1 MKTLFEECKECEYW
15 NNFYGCTN
23 YGDCELYQEQKAEK
37 EIDFKID
44 KELMNDRTDD

>member
-23 YGDCELYQEQKAEK
+23 YEECEIYQDQKAESK
-37 EIDFKID
+37 GDEERD
-44 KELMNDRTDD
+44 K